1 VRAVV
6 VKQFGGPDALVTVDV
21 PVQAPGPGEVR
32 IRVGAAGINPADV
45 LVRVGVMV
53 QYGSTLPREQYGVGT
68 DVAGTVEEVG
78 EGVRGFAVGDAVIGL
93 QERLDLSVGGYAEQ
107 IVLEEWAVAPA
118 PAGAS
123 MAEAAT
129 LPLNAL
135 TADQA
140 LDKLALTPGEW
151 LLVTGAAGGVGGLA
165 VELAVGRGIRV
176 IAQAGAD
183 DEALV
188 RGFGAE
194 AFVGRDAALADSVRA
209 LVPGGVH
216 GAIDA
221 ANQGIAA
228 SDAVRHG
235 GAFVSLLNSAPQGRR
250 EVRMYNHAY
259 HTDGARLAELSALA
273 GAGRLSLRVAET
285 FPLDDAP
292 KAHEILA
299 RGGVR
304 GRLVLVP

>member
-183 DEALV
+183 DEAL
-188 RGFGAE
+188 
-194 AFVGRDAALADSVRA
+194 ADSVRA